1 MKNLKKVVALVL
13 VVAMMA
19 SFAVTAGAANFTDKA
34 SIKNTEAVEV
44 MSAIGIIDGYA
55 DGSFKPEGTLTR
67 EQAAKII
74 TYMKLGKTA
83 ADKLVATVAPYADVA
98 ANRWSAGAIAYCT
111 NEGILAGVGNNKF
124 NPTGEL
130 TGLQFAKMLLVA
142 LGYDP
147 AIEGLTG
154 SSWAVNTA
162 KLALDAELDD
172 DINGNLS
179 TALSRQD
186 AAQMAFNTLK
196 ADMVEYDATTN
207 VNVNGA
213 VVTVGNS
220 KAKVQTTKKD
230 WGKNIKNDGVE
241 GVYTVQFA
249 EKFLQDL
256 KAKPETDA
264 FGRDATKWT
273 WKNDE
278 IGTYSDDADYTF
290 TDKASK
296 KALYDAVG
304 KSVVDDLLSSDTADA
319 AAKLTVVVDG
329 QTVVDGLKTSEAVG
343 NYFEKKSTATI
354 GDVAANQTGNGSKTE
369 VYVNDDTN
377 AVKIVIINTYLIQA
391 TDDYSSKKESV
402 TTSTVGNV
410 AAPVAAAELTLDADD
425 FDVENVKEDDYLLIT
440 CAGANAANK
449 EIKTVAPATVVNG
462 NVETYANDKVTIN
475 GTTYKYAFKAD
486 TTDTHGKGT
495 EYEIGE
501 DAKVVTDGTYIL
513 YVDEATVSSDK
524 FVYVTEI
531 AREGNFS
538 NSGNFVAKAY
548 FLDGTEKTIT
558 LKDKY
563 KGDAAVTA
571 ETVNTWFRYTESNNK
586 YTLEKLTAGTSKN
599 NTGYTTTSTTAAATL
614 TENGKVSINGGAI
627 KANAATIF
635 VVIDDDDDVTAYT
648 GVKNVPT
655 IKNKK
660 TSAAGVDPVVYS
672 GIKAT
677 WVVGSTAGYAKYVF
691 IDASDNASIDD
702 ATTASSDFI
711 YMLKYDST
719 NKDADKNTY
728 YTYKAIVNGE
738 ETKINLNDNFSAD
751 GDAYKYKLFTDVK
764 YDSSKYVDRMNEVDS
779 TDDYATVTLNNA
791 SISYNDGVLTL
802 GKDAQGKDNDYVV
815 DDKCNIYLIAAD
827 TNVKENSGETYE
839 VSANISANTL
849 NNYLKDYSGRIDG
862 VAYAHVDDDTDTL
875 VDLYV
880 YVSNT
885 NA

>member
-44 MSAIGIIDGYA
+44 MSATGIIDGYA

-111 NEGILAGVGNNKF
+111 NEGILAGVGNGKF

-147 AIEGLTG
+147 KIEGLTG
-154 SSWAVNTA
+154 STWAVNTA

-304 KSVVDDLLSSDTADA
+304 KSVVDDLNSNAEDDDA
-319 AAKLTVVVDG
+319 ARLTVVVDG
-329 QTVVDGLKTSEAVG
+329 QTVVDGSEDASVIA

-354 GDVAANQTGNGSKTE
+354 GNVAANQTGNGSKTE
-369 VYVNDDTN
+369 VYVNDNTN

-391 TDDYSSKKESV
+391 TDDYNSKKESV

-410 AAPVAAAELTLDADD
+410 AAPVAPAELTLDADD

-524 FVYVTEI
+524 FVYVAEI
-531 AREGNFS
+531 AREGNFTS
-538 NSGNFVAKAY
+538 SGNFVAKAY

-563 KGDAAVTA
+563 KGDTAVTA
-571 ETVNTWFRYTESNNK
+571 ERNVNTWFRYTESNNK
-586 YTLEKLTAGTSKN
+586 YTLEKLTAGSAKN
-599 NTGYTTTSTTAAATL
+599 NTGSTTTSNSAAATL
-614 TENGKVSINGGAI
+614 TENGKVSINGEI

-660 TSAAGVDPVVYS
+660 AGETAWS
-672 GIKAT
+672 EITAT
-677 WVVGSTAGYAKYVF
+677 YVVGSTAGYAKYVF

-711 YMLKYDST
+711 YLLKYDST

-738 ETKINLNDNFSAD
+738 ETKINLNDNFSASED
-751 GDAYKYKLFTDVK
+751 VYKLFTDVK

-779 TDDYATVTLNNA
+779 GDDYAKVTLNNA
-791 SISYNDGVLTL
+791 SISYDDGVLTL
-802 GKDAQGKDNDYVV
+802 GKDAQDKDNDYVV

-849 NNYLKDYSGRIDG
+849 NNYLKDYNGRIDG
-862 VAYAHVDDDTDTL
+862 AAYAHVDGDTDTL

-885 NA
+885 TNA